1 VNDVSYA
8 RISKKEKLHMK
19 FDGST
24 DVLGAALT
32 NAPLL
37 YLVPI
42 AFGLFLLIDFLFTK
56 EKKSFLSRT
65 GKILLV
71 PFILIVGVLIYLY

>member
-1 VNDVSYA
+1 MNY
-8 RISKKEKLHMK
+8 
-19 FDGST
+19 DGST
-24 DVLGAALT
+24 NVLGAALT
-32 NAPLL
+32 NVPLL

-65 GKILLV
+65 GKMILV
-71 PFILIVGVLIYLY
+71 PFILIVGVLIYIY

>member
-1 VNDVSYA
+1 MRGYL
-8 RISKKEKLHMK
+8 KKEKLHMK

-24 DVLGAALT
+24 NVLGAALT
-32 NAPLL
+32 NVPLL

-65 GKILLV
+65 GKMILV

>member
-1 VNDVSYA
+1 
-8 RISKKEKLHMK
+8 MK
-19 FDGST
+19 FNGST
-24 DVLGAALT
+24 DVLGTAIT
-32 NAPLL
+32 NASLL

-65 GKILLV
+65 GKMILI

>member
-1 VNDVSYA
+1 MNY
-8 RISKKEKLHMK
+8 
-19 FDGST
+19 DGLT
-24 DVLGAALT
+24 NVLGAALT
-32 NAPLL
+32 NVPLL

-65 GKILLV
+65 GKMILV

>member
-1 VNDVSYA
+1 MNY
-8 RISKKEKLHMK
+8 
-19 FDGST
+19 DGST
-24 DVLGAALT
+24 NVLGAALT
-32 NAPLL
+32 NVPLL

-65 GKILLV
+65 GKMILV

>member
-1 VNDVSYA
+1 MN
-8 RISKKEKLHMK
+8 

-24 DVLGAALT
+24 DVFGAALT
-32 NAPLL
+32 NVNLL

-65 GKILLV
+65 GKVLLV
-71 PFILIVGVLIYLY
+71 PLLLIVGVLIYLY

>member
-1 VNDVSYA
+1 
-8 RISKKEKLHMK
+8 MK

-24 DVLGAALT
+24 DVFGAALT
-32 NAPLL
+32 NVPLL

-42 AFGLFLLIDFLFTK
+42 AFGLFLLIDFLFSK

-65 GKILLV
+65 GKVLLV
-71 PFILIVGVLIYLY
+71 PFILIVGVLVYLY

>member
-1 VNDVSYA
+1 
-8 RISKKEKLHMK
+8 MK

-24 DVLGAALT
+24 DVLGAALRSV
-32 NAPLL
+32 PLL

-65 GKILLV
+65 GKMILV

>member
-1 VNDVSYA
+1 MN
-8 RISKKEKLHMK
+8 

-32 NAPLL
+32 TVNLL
-37 YLVPI
+37 YLVSI

-65 GKILLV
+65 GKMILV

>member
-1 VNDVSYA
+1 MNYDRLTIV
-8 RISKKEKLHMK
+8 
-19 FDGST
+19 F
-24 DVLGAALT
+24 GASLT
-32 NAPLL
+32 NVNLL

-71 PFILIVGVLIYLY
+71 PLILIVCVLIYLY